1 MTPAARLASLA
12 FLALSTPV
20 YADTPPA
27 PQTEPGVMRFA
38 GRAPEMEPFQ
48 ALVGTWNV
56 AQQFYRP
63 KRGIWENGPNFSM
76 TFTARYEG
84 MFIDSNQVIPF
95 TKEQNWRNTL
105 ILSYDKF
112 RRVFRLAMMDGIV
125 GLMDIFEG
133 VREGDQVV
141 LDDVRTN
148 TPGPNMRGDLEC
160 IRMALSFPGPD
171 RFRIAAQARREGRW
185 VDMLQY
191 DLTRVRQ

>member
-1 MTPAARLASLA
+1 MTLAVRLASLA
-12 FLALSTPV
+12 FLVLLAPV
-20 YADTPPA
+20 HADTPPTPPA
-27 PQTEPGVMRFA
+27 EPGVMRLA

-56 AQQFYRP
+56 VQQFYRP
-63 KRGIWENGPNFSM
+63 KRGVWESGPGFSM

-84 MFIDSNQVIPF
+84 MFIDSSQVIPL
-95 TKEQNWRNTL
+95 TEKQNWRNTL

-133 VREGDQVV
+133 IREGDQVV

-148 TPGPNMRGDLEC
+148 TPGPNMRGDLEYL
-160 IRMALSFPGPD
+160 RMALSFPGPD
-171 RFRIAAQARREGRW
+171 RFRIAVQAQREGRW
-185 VDMLQY
+185 VDMLRY
-191 DLTRVRQ
+191 DLTRVH

>member
-1 MTPAARLASLA
+1 
-12 FLALSTPV
+12 
-20 YADTPPA
+20 
-27 PQTEPGVMRFA
+27 MRFA

-112 RRVFRLAMMDGIV
+112 RRVFRLAMMDGVV

-133 VREGDQVV
+133 VYARATRSCSTTCA
-141 LDDVRTN
+141 RT
-148 TPGPNMRGDLEC
+148 R
-160 IRMALSFPGPD
+160 RA
-171 RFRIAAQARREGRW
+171 RICAATSSTYAWHCPSPAPTASASPRKRDARDAGS
-185 VDMLQY
+185 
-191 DLTRVRQ
+191 TCCSTT